1 MEEGRLNPG
10 NCWVGLTVPPRAL
23 FFQTLDI
30 NWTGMTNLLDIPG
43 LRYQG
48 LTEHLLSAAAWL
60 GVTSSKRCSGALQE
74 PGAAREIG
82 QVPLKSTKLWFSSCG
97 NRHFGRE

>member
-1 MEEGRLNPG
+1 MANCGEWRRERTRRLNSG
-10 NCWVGLTVPPRAL
+10 ICWVGLTVPPRAL

-48 LTEHLLSAAAWL
+48 LTEHLLSVAACL
-60 GVTSSKRCSGALQE
+60 GVSEQ
-74 PGAAREIG
+74 
-82 QVPLKSTKLWFSSCG
+82 
-97 NRHFGRE
+97 